1 VKVEQYFTVYE
12 TYHRHPQNKLCHYV
26 GIPLI
31 VYAVLNLL
39 YQIPHL
45 ALGEWQVDFALL
57 VAVAVIGFYVSLSL
71 KLALAMTLSIV
82 PLYLLAVYTPW
93 QAGLAAFVVGWVFQ
107 FVGHHLEGKS
117 PAFLGNAL
125 HLLIGPLWIISHVLE
140 KLHLWTPRR
149 AEAAP

>member
-1 VKVEQYFTVYE
+1 MKARSPFLRSLWDVALFKLASIARVAGEGPAVKVEQYFTVYE

-93 QAGLAAFVVGWVFQ
+93 QAGLAAFVVGWV
-107 FVGHHLEGKS
+107 
-117 PAFLGNAL
+117 
-125 HLLIGPLWIISHVLE
+125 
-140 KLHLWTPRR
+140 
-149 AEAAP
+149 